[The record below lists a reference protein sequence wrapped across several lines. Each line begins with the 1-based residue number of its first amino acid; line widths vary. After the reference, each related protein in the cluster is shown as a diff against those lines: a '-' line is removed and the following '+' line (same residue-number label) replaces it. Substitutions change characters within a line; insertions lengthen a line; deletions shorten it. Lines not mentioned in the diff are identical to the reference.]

1 MTIIGTNNR
10 YRIPNHPVEQLSIR
24 GDTLNPVIR
33 NIKDAM
39 SEDGSVARLITLDDN
54 PPTCTLSYHVIQ
66 PDKTSP
72 HHIHEWEHE
81 VYTID
86 GSGTLVC
93 DGKEYSVQAGDAI
106 FIPPNVDH
114 YTLNDGGDGVMH
126 RIEINPLL
134 AAQSG
139 GAQNNGGK
147 GTGQPPVIRNHTE
160 LDRSQGHVLISSQ
173 DGASNYV
180 MLHNDPMLPGA
191 VSHPE
196 SGGHTH
202 KWEHVVFVLE
212 GTATLV
218 CGGNNYEVSQ
228 GDSIL
233 IPPNVLHQWKNE
245 STGPVIR
252 ATFNPTYSE
261 SAEH

>member
-1 MTIIGTNNR
+1 
-10 YRIPNHPVEQLSIR
+10 L
-24 GDTLNPVIR
+24 DPVIR
-33 NIKDAM
+33 NIKDTM

-54 PPTCTLSYHVIQ
+54 PPTCTLSYHVIE
-66 PDKTSP
+66 PGKTSP

-93 DGKEYSVQAGDAI
+93 DGNQYPVKAGDAI

-114 YTLNDGGDGVMH
+114 YTLNDGGAGVMH

-139 GAQNNGGK
+139 GANNNGGQ

-160 LDRSQGHVLISSQ
+160 LDRSKGHVLISSQ
-173 DGASNYV
+173 DGAPNYV

-212 GTATLV
+212 GTAILV
-218 CGGNNYEVSQ
+218 CGGKNYEVSQ

-245 STGPVIR
+245 SAGPVIR